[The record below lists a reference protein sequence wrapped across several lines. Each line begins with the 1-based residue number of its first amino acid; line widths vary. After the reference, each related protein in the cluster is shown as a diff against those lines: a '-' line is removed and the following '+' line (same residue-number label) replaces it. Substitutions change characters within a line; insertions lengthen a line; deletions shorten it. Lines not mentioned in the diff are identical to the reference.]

1 MSQHQDFLAVRVFV
15 EQNLRAGDGIRH
27 QLPVAVPCGDEPGFP
42 KSGFECD
49 TIRRR
54 LILDAEFRPIPCRPD
69 FQGFTEMAR
78 LERLPTYI
86 RIELE
91 PQDRKIEFGRQT
103 KDEPPPLAVMP
114 SPEMTRLVVATREET
129 LIGRDQLRI
138 EVIDSLRVRLTNI
151 NDNNRI
157 FLSTDHS
164 LGPGESIEG
173 TLPIRLSRGNI
184 QFRIENAETSGDAL
198 NEDAFQSLAAPP
210 QVPNSSFFQ
219 SNRNPPVFDEEAS
232 ILHSIRGAKS
242 DLILDRLGQLI
253 LVLQQAASSTD
264 FVDEIAKTAMRMVNL
279 DRAAVMTVDQ
289 GKWKIVGRAQ
299 QMSGGSDEWR
309 PSQKLLSQLLRDQRT
324 LWGAPTAFSSESSES
339 IASVVSVVAAPILNP
354 VGQVIGAV
362 YGDRRIGSGSA
373 RPPIDQLDAKLVE
386 IMACGVAGGW
396 ARMEQERAAAARRM
410 QFERF
415 VTKEVAQ
422 ELEVD
427 PNALAGRDADVTM
440 LFCDIAGFSRIS
452 EQMSPQKTFEWINLV
467 MEVLS
472 QCVLANKG
480 TLVDYIGDEL
490 IAMWGAPLSTP
501 DHATNAAKTA
511 IMMLDSLKQFNERYP
526 LPGGEL
532 TQIGIGLN
540 SGRVRVGNT
549 GSEHKLKYGPLGSQV
564 NIASRVQ
571 GATRYLRTP
580 ALITGAT
587 AKQLKGDFVT
597 RRLCSV
603 RLKNIDEPVDLYELT
618 SHQGPTWHHVEQ
630 NYELA
635 LNAWEQHQLQ
645 ATIEYLSHAVSKVS
659 HDGPTMVLLSRA
671 VDVWSRDLRD
681 YDPVWTL
688 PSK

>member
-1 MSQHQDFLAVRVFV
+1 
-15 EQNLRAGDGIRH
+15 
-27 QLPVAVPCGDEPGFP
+27 
-42 KSGFECD
+42 
-49 TIRRR
+49 
-54 LILDAEFRPIPCRPD
+54 
-69 FQGFTEMAR
+69 MAR
-78 LERLPTYI
+78 LERLPTHI

-91 PQDRKIEFGRQT
+91 PQDRKLEIGRQT
-103 KDEPPPLAVMP
+103 RDEPPPLAVIP
-114 SPEMTRLVVATREET
+114 SPVMTRLVIATREET

-138 EVIDSLRVRLTNI
+138 EVIDSVRVRLTNI

-157 FLSTDHS
+157 FLSADAS
-164 LGPGESIEG
+164 LGPGETSEV
-173 TLPIRLSRGNI
+173 TLPIGLTRGNI
-184 QFRIENAETSGDAL
+184 QLRIEKAGAS
-198 NEDAFQSLAAPP
+198 NELLEDNAFQSMAAPP
-210 QVPNSSFFQ
+210 QIPNSSLLAA
-219 SNRNPPVFDEEAS
+219 NPISAMFDEESS
-232 ILHSIRGAKS
+232 ILHSIRHS
-242 DLILDRLGQLI
+242 DANVMLDHLGQLI

-279 DRAAVMTVDQ
+279 DRAVVMTLNQ
-289 GKWKIVGRAQ
+289 GNWKIVGCVGQ
-299 QMSGGSDEWR
+299 QRNNSDEWR
-309 PSQKLLSQLLRDQRT
+309 PSQKLLSQLVRDQRT
-324 LWGAPTAFSSESSES
+324 LWGAPTAFSSDFSES

-373 RPPIDQLDAKLVE
+373 RPPINQLDAKLVE

-396 ARMEQERAAAARRM
+396 ARMEQERSAAARRI

-472 QCVLANKG
+472 QCVLATKG

-501 DHATNAAKTA
+501 DHATNAASTA
-511 IMMLDSLKQFNERYP
+511 IMMLDSLKKFNDRYP

-580 ALITGAT
+580 VLITGAT
-587 AKQLKGDFVT
+587 AQQLKGDFIT

-603 RLKNIDEPVDLYELT
+603 RLKNIDEPVELYELT
-618 SHQGPTWHHVEQ
+618 NNQGPTWDHVVQ

-635 LNAWEQHQLQ
+635 LKAWEQRKLQ
-645 ATIEYLSHAVSKVS
+645 TAIENLSHVIAKVS

-671 VDVWSRDLRD
+671 VDVWSRDQRD